1 MAQLTNPPAE
11 TIGPPRGHLQANTSA
26 NTTEQGK
33 ANAALAALHAQ
44 PAWLRLIS
52 PTRLVKKLAD
62 AGDNAQVAVGVV
74 SQLLLWALGA
84 AALPALG
91 PPEAGLT
98 ILGLLNLAI
107 LFWTSI
113 ARRSKMTQG
122 MMVCYLLAGLAGI
135 LWWLA
140 AGFAWPGAY

>member
-1 MAQLTNPPAE
+1 MAQSINQPAK
-11 TIGPPRGHLQANTSA
+11 TTAPRRVPLQADTAA
-26 NTTEQGK
+26 NTTEPGK
-33 ANAALAALHAQ
+33 ANAALAAMHAQ
-44 PAWLRLIS
+44 PAWLRLIL

-62 AGDNAQVAVGVV
+62 PSDNAQVVVGVV
-74 SQLLLWALGA
+74 SQLLLWTLGA

-122 MMVCYLLAGLAGI
+122 MMICYLLAGLAGI

>member
-1 MAQLTNPPAE
+1 MAPSTNPPAE
-11 TIGPPRGHLQANTSA
+11 TTRPPGGHLQANTIA
-26 NTTEQGK
+26 NTTEPGK

-44 PAWLRLIS
+44 PVWLRLIS
-52 PTRLVKKLAD
+52 PTGLVKKLTDPA
-62 AGDNAQVAVGVV
+62 DNAQVAVGVV
-74 SQLLLWALGA
+74 SQMLLWALGA

-107 LFWTSI
+107 LLWTSI

-122 MMVCYLLAGLAGI
+122 MMICYLLAGLAGI